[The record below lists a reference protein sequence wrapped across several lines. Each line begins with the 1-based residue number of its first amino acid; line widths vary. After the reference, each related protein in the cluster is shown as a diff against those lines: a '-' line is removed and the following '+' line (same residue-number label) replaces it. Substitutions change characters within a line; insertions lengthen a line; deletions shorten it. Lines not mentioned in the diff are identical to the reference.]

1 MIPKKQK
8 LLPGTKVKVRS
19 VSEIISTLDQQ
30 GTMEALPFM
39 PEMARYCG
47 AHFRVSKRIERTCE
61 EFTESMRRIQNVVY
75 LDDLTC
81 DGAEHGGC
89 QKECKLLWKEAW
101 LERSD
106 NNTILPHTYGQG
118 DQALSS
124 LPCILPDGRYI
135 CQFTEL
141 VKATTPFSPFDLT
154 SYIRDIRSKTYSIP
168 KLIRIL
174 SYAIF
179 LRLRYY
185 LTGIHFRF
193 LSGQQGKTPSES
205 LNLQPGEWVQVRTKG
220 EIEGTLDSNGKN
232 RGLLFT
238 TDMARSCGKTYRVRR
253 KLEKGIIDQTQKLRE
268 MKNTVILEDCF
279 CGGCHMI
286 RGGCPR
292 ENYHWWREIWLRRI
306 PCR

>member
-1 MIPKKQK
+1 MITKKQN
-8 LLPGTKVKVRS
+8 LLPGTLVKVRS
-19 VSEIISTLDQQ
+19 LPEIMSTLDQQ
-30 GTMEALPFM
+30 GTLEGLPFM
-39 PEMARYCG
+39 PEMTRYCG
-47 AHFRVSKRIERTCE
+47 AQFRVTRRIERTCE
-61 EFTESMRRIQNVVY
+61 EFTDGMRRIQNVVY
-75 LDDLTC
+75 IDDLTC

-101 LERSD
+101 LERSE

-118 DQALSS
+118 DQAVSNLTCNLSG
-124 LPCILPDGRYI
+124 GRYI

-141 VKATTPFSPFDLT
+141 AKATTPFSRFDLT

-168 KLIRIL
+168 KLTSFL

-185 LTGIHFRF
+185 LTGTPWRF
-193 LSGQQGKTPSES
+193 LVGQQVRTPSES
-205 LNLQPGEWVQVRTKG
+205 LNLQPGEWVQVKTKE
-220 EIEGTLDSNGKN
+220 EIEKTLDSNGKN

-238 TDMARSCGKTYRVRR
+238 TDMARSCGRNYRVRR
-253 KLEKGIIDQTQKLRE
+253 RLEKGIIDRTQKLRE
-268 MKNTVILEDCF
+268 IKNTVILEDCF
-279 CGGCHMI
+279 CEGSYML

-292 ENYHWWREIWLRRI
+292 ENYHWWREVWLRRI